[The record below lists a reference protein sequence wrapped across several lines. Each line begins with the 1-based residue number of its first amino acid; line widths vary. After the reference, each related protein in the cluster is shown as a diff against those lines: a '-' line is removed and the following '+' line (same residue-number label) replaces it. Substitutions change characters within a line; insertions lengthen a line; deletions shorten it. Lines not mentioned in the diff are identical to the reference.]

1 MNLKKKS
8 KRSRRRSPATSGAR
22 IPLPAKTEKR
32 HGDRT
37 KYERRREKEKL
48 RAEQDRFPPESDRDG
63 N

>member
-1 MNLKKKS
+1 MNHKKKS
-8 KRSRRRSPATSGAR
+8 KRRRRRSPATSGAR

-37 KYERRREKEKL
+37 KYERRREKERL
-48 RAEQDRFPPESDRDG
+48 RTEQELSPVETDRNG

>member
-1 MNLKKKS
+1 VKNNKKP
-8 KRSRRRSPATSGAR
+8 KRNRPRSPATSGAR

-37 KYERRREKEKL
+37 KYDRSREKEKL
-48 RAEQDRFPPESDRDG
+48 RAERNRFPAESDRNG

>member
-1 MNLKKKS
+1 MKRG
-8 KRSRRRSPATSGAR
+8 KRSKQVRRKSPATSGAR

-37 KYERRREKEKL
+37 KYDRIREKERL
-48 RAEQDRFPPESDRDG
+48 RVEQTGVPAESDRNG

>member
-1 MNLKKKS
+1 MNRKKTS

-37 KYERRREKEKL
+37 KYDRRREKERL
-48 RAEQDRFPPESDRDG
+48 RAERSRFPAESDRNG